1 MRAPRVLLVDNYDSF
16 TFNVV
21 QGLGALGADVVVRR
35 NDALAPE
42 DVAALSPTHVCISP
56 GPGHPEAA
64 GNSLAILRACLGRL
78 PVLGICLGHQALA
91 VALGGRVVAAK
102 RLMHGR
108 ASTIT
113 HDGTGLFE
121 GLEGAFEAGRYHSLS
136 VSPDGLPPA
145 LRVNAH
151 TDDDDREIMGLQHV
165 AWPVAG
171 VQFHPESVLTP
182 GGQALFARFL
192 SWRREA

>member
-21 QGLGALGADVVVRR
+21 QGLGVLGAEVLVRR
-35 NDALAPE
+35 NDTIAAE

-56 GPGHPEAA
+56 GPGRPEAA
-64 GNSLAILRACLGRL
+64 GQSLAILRACLGRL

-91 VALGGRVVAAK
+91 IALGGRVVAAK

-108 ASTIT
+108 PSTIS
-113 HDGTGLFE
+113 HDGSGLFE
-121 GLEGAFEAGRYHSLS
+121 GLTGAFEAGRYHSLA
-136 VSPDGLPPA
+136 VSSEGLPPA
-145 LRVNAH
+145 LRVNAR
-151 TDDDDREIMGLQHV
+151 TDDEDREIMGLQHV
-165 AWPVAG
+165 SWPVAG

-192 SWRREA
+192 SWRQAP